1 MFAINSVIIFLQC
14 KQVTREDVVFHCTI
28 EHYGQVKFVTSNPR
42 WADLVPP
49 PTEAEFTAPLKEQE
63 DWEEEVREAEKLIPK
78 ESWIS
83 EIRQRELW
91 IGSH

>member
-1 MFAINSVIIFLQC
+1 MS
-14 KQVTREDVVFHCTI
+14 RM
-28 EHYGQVKFVTSNPR
+28 EHYGEVRLVNSNPSR

-49 PTEAEFTAPLKEQE
+49 PKEAELTSPLQQEE
-63 DWEEEVREAEKLIPK
+63 DWEEEVAEAEKFIPK